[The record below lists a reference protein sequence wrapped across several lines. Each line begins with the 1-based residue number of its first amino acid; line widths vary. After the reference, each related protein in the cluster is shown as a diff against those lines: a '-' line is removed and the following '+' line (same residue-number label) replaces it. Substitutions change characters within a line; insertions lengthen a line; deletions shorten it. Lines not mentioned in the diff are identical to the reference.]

1 MEASPSPL
9 VRAATKPSAPVQK
22 PKPTKAGMIAI
33 SPNVEQAKTQWDHMQ
48 STGQP
53 LYQNANFGGLNI
65 PVNTVTGAPLSIDRK
80 DMQARSLADA
90 AVDSRLQARALSTP
104 YKQHYGTGLGTGV
117 APINV
122 MAEQQRNADREA
134 EFASLRAEN
143 REAFDRAKAM
153 GMSPTTYKVGRNR
166 SELEYAIQRGGEAGA
181 TAQRQLD
188 AQDRIA
194 EANQERRDIRGQRG
208 VERGNA
214 MAAAMQ
220 ARQTG
225 FLPTTGNYLQQVLS
239 ARDPRG
245 AFQAQAEQAKV
256 NAQAEALKAAN
267 VYKDRELKLQEQ
279 EAKDNVNFR
288 QSQLANQKT
297 LADATLEHNRLLGE
311 AAKSEAEAKKSES
324 QAKADVL
331 RQSGSILGML
341 PNLPPALQEDPRI
354 IDAAQKEIYS
364 KAGINPTNTPSQSV
378 TIPDAL
384 QQAKLA
390 SQFEGM
396 SGKELLA
403 NSDLLQSLDAMQ
415 SIKDAD
421 SMRQLARSK
430 GITPD
435 ILTRVTDYQPTLP
448 YRTNSMPAVP
458 HQDVAALA
466 EFQGAALP
474 FWKMFGEGKDDFLQR
489 RRRQE
494 SAKTLRDALGVK

>member
-134 EFASLRAEN
+134 EFAKLRAEN

-256 NAQAEALKAAN
+256 NAQAEALKAN
-267 VYKDRELKLQEQ
+267 NLFKERELGLQEQ
-279 EAKDNVNFR
+279 EMKDNATFR
-288 QSQLANQKT
+288 QGQLANQGRQ
-297 LADATLEHNRLLGE
+297 ADAAIEHNKLLGE
-311 AAKSEAEAKKSES
+311 AARAEAAAKKLEAEAKAS
-324 QAKADVL
+324 VL
-331 RQSGSILGML
+331 QQSSSILGML

-354 IDAAQKEIYS
+354 IDAAQREIYG
-364 KAGINPTNTPSQSV
+364 KAGISPAQSSGPSVPAAMASATRQS
-378 TIPDAL
+378 
-384 QQAKLA
+384 QY
-390 SQFEGM
+390 
-396 SGKELLA
+396 SGLTGR
-403 NSDLLQSLDAMQ
+403 DLLEKASIPLTAAIGKSPEEMIQIAEQSGLNKESLSDMANYKPFNEYNPLGLMPFNFWRESQ
-415 SIKDAD
+415 QQ
-421 SMRQLARSK
+421 MRDRLK
-430 GITPD
+430 
-435 ILTRVTDYQPTLP
+435 
-448 YRTNSMPAVP
+448 
-458 HQDVAALA
+458 
-466 EFQGAALP
+466 
-474 FWKMFGEGKDDFLQR
+474 LQR
-489 RRRQE
+489 
-494 SAKTLRDALGVK
+494 SAKSLLEALGGGK